1 MLFLVLSF
9 FCMDVSAATA
19 KIDFVAHTNV
29 SGVKVEGEVT
39 GAKVQYDVKNAS
51 GAVIAMDVFDLKT
64 GMDTRD
70 EHLREKVFAAKKEGE
85 VKIQFTVKDLKC
97 AEECKVTGMLKIK
110 EIEKE
115 LEIPVKANA
124 ERTKISGVAQ
134 VNLTDFNLKR
144 PSFMGVKVDESVDI
158 NFEIRE

>member
-9 FCMDVSAATA
+9 LCMDATAATA

-39 GAKVQYDVKNAS
+39 GAKVQYDVKTPA
-51 GAVIAMDVFDLKT
+51 GAVIAMDAFDLKT

-97 AEECKVTGMLKIK
+97 ADECKVTGMLKIK

-115 LEIPVKANA
+115 LEIPVKANSD
-124 ERTKISGVAQ
+124 RSKISGTAQ

-144 PSFMGVKVDESVDI
+144 PSFMGVKVEESVDI